1 LSDATSDL
9 EQLIMKL
16 EAGERIDS
24 GTFASMNADTE
35 VGTLLSVCRKSGAPM
50 LEALRSLQSAR
61 AQVANTAQE
70 LLAELAGPHAT
81 VKLVT
86 WLPVGVVILA
96 QGLGFDILGA
106 LATNL
111 LAQLS
116 VLAGVALLVVASRWS
131 IRMVRAATPCSDD
144 PAAGLNLFIALL
156 KSGQPLPVARQSVD
170 EDALAIGSLLATAR
184 TTGAPLV
191 DLLDARARALREQ
204 HATRAKHALRQLS
217 VRLTIPL
224 GAAVLPALVCL
235 VVIPLFIS
243 LTSTSEA
250 F

>member
-1 LSDATSDL
+1 
-9 EQLIMKL
+9 MKL
-16 EAGERIDS
+16 EAGERIDP
-24 GTFASMNADTE
+24 GTFGSMNADTE

-61 AQVANTAQE
+61 AQAENTAQE
-70 LLAELAGPHAT
+70 LLAELAGPQAT

-86 WLPVGVVILA
+86 WLPVGVVVLA

-106 LATNL
+106 LLGNL

-116 VLAGVALLVVASRWS
+116 VIAGVVLLVVANRWS
-131 IRMVRAATPCSDD
+131 NRMVRAATPSSED

-156 KSGQPLPVARQSVD
+156 KSGQSLSVARHSVD
-170 EDALAIGSLLATAR
+170 ETGLALGGLLATAR
-184 TTGAPLV
+184 ATGAPLV
-191 DLLDARARALREQ
+191 DLLDARARAIREQ
-204 HATRAKHALRQLS
+204 HATRAKHTLRQLS

-243 LTSTSEA
+243 LTSPAEA

>member
-1 LSDATSDL
+1 
-9 EQLIMKL
+9 MKL

-24 GTFASMNADTE
+24 GTFASMNADAE
-35 VGTLLSVCRKSGAPM
+35 VGALLSVCRKSGAPM

-61 AQVANTAQE
+61 AQAENTAQE
-70 LLAELAGPHAT
+70 LFAELAGPQAT

-106 LATNL
+106 LLTNL

-131 IRMVRAATPCSDD
+131 NRMVRAATPSPND

-156 KSGQPLPVARQSVD
+156 KAGQPLSVARQSVD
-170 EDALAIGSLLATAR
+170 EENLAIGNLLATAKA
-184 TTGAPLV
+184 TGAPLV

-224 GAAVLPALVCL
+224 GAAVLPAMVCL

>member
-1 LSDATSDL
+1 MQLESGQRLEPQALTSIETDAEVS
-9 EQLIMKL
+9 KL
-16 EAGERIDS
+16 VA
-24 GTFASMNADTE
+24 F
-35 VGTLLSVCRKSGAPM
+35 CRSSGAPM

-61 AQVANTAQE
+61 AQAANTAQE
-70 LLAELAGPHAT
+70 LLAELAGPQAT

-86 WLPVGVVILA
+86 WLPVGVVVLA

-106 LATNL
+106 LLGNL

-116 VLAGVALLVVASRWS
+116 VIAGVVLLVVANRWS
-131 IRMVRAATPCSDD
+131 NRMVRAATPSSDD

-156 KSGQPLPVARQSVD
+156 KSGQSLSVARQSVD
-170 EDALAIGSLLATAR
+170 ETGLALGGLLATAR
-184 TTGAPLV
+184 ATGAPLV
-191 DLLDARARALREQ
+191 DLLDARARAIREQ
-204 HATRAKHALRQLS
+204 HATRAKHTLRQLS

-243 LTSTSEA
+243 LTSPNDA

>member
-1 LSDATSDL
+1 MQLESGQRLKPQALTSIETDAEAS
-9 EQLIMKL
+9 KL
-16 EAGERIDS
+16 LA
-24 GTFASMNADTE
+24 
-35 VGTLLSVCRKSGAPM
+35 VCRTSGAPM

-61 AQVANTAQE
+61 AQAANTAQE
-70 LLAELAGPHAT
+70 LLAELAGPQAT
-81 VKLVT
+81 VTLVT
-86 WLPVGVVILA
+86 WLPVGVVALA

-106 LATNL
+106 LLGNL

-116 VLAGVALLVVASRWS
+116 VMAGVVLLVVANRWS
-131 IRMVRAATPCSDD
+131 ARMVRAATPSSDD

-156 KSGQPLPVARQSVD
+156 KSGQSLSVARQSVD
-170 EDALAIGSLLATAR
+170 ETGLTLGGILATAR
-184 TTGAPLV
+184 ATGAPLV
-191 DLLDARARALREQ
+191 DLLDARARAIREQ
-204 HATRAKHALRQLS
+204 HATRAKHTLRRLS

-243 LTSTSEA
+243 LTSTAEA

>member
-1 LSDATSDL
+1 MQL
-9 EQLIMKL
+9 ESGQ
-16 EAGERIDS
+16 RIDAGS
-24 GTFASMNADTE
+24 RVSIEDDPE
-35 VGTLLSVCRKSGAPM
+35 VARLVAVCRTTGAPM

-61 AQVANTAQE
+61 AQAANTAQE
-70 LLAELAGPHAT
+70 LLAELAGPQAT

-96 QGLGFDILGA
+96 QALGFDILDA
-106 LATNL
+106 LLTNL

-116 VLAGVALLVVASRWS
+116 VIAGVVLLVVANRWS
-131 IRMVRAATPCSDD
+131 NRMVRAATPSPSD

-156 KSGQPLPVARQSVD
+156 KSGQSLSVARQSVD
-170 EDALAIGSLLATAR
+170 EAGLALAGLLAMAR
-184 TTGAPLV
+184 ATGAPLV
-191 DLLDARARALREQ
+191 GLLDARARAIREQ
-204 HATRAKHALRQLS
+204 HATRAKHILRQLS

-224 GAAVLPALVCL
+224 GAAVLPALVFL

-243 LTSTSEA
+243 LTSPNEA

>member
-1 LSDATSDL
+1 M
-9 EQLIMKL
+9 LIMQL
-16 EAGERIDS
+16 ESGQRLDAGSLVSIED
-24 GTFASMNADTE
+24 DPE
-35 VGTLLSVCRKSGAPM
+35 VARLVAVCRTTGAPM

-61 AQVANTAQE
+61 AQAANTAQE
-70 LLAELAGPHAT
+70 LLAELAGPQAT

-96 QGLGFDILGA
+96 QGLGFDILDA
-106 LATNL
+106 LLTNL

-116 VLAGVALLVVASRWS
+116 VIAGVVLLVVANRWS
-131 IRMVRAATPCSDD
+131 NRMVRAATPSPGD

-156 KSGQPLPVARQSVD
+156 KSGQSLSVARQSVD
-170 EDALAIGSLLATAR
+170 EGGLALAGLLATAR
-184 TTGAPLV
+184 ATGAPLV
-191 DLLDARARALREQ
+191 DLLDARARAIREQ
-204 HATRAKHALRQLS
+204 HATRAKHILRQLS

-243 LTSTSEA
+243 LTSPNDA

>member
-1 LSDATSDL
+1 MQLESGQRLDAGSLVSIED
-9 EQLIMKL
+9 
-16 EAGERIDS
+16 DP
-24 GTFASMNADTE
+24 E
-35 VGTLLSVCRKSGAPM
+35 VARLVAVCRTTGAPM

-61 AQVANTAQE
+61 AQAANTAQE
-70 LLAELAGPHAT
+70 LLAELAGPQAT

-96 QGLGFDILGA
+96 QGLGFDILDA
-106 LATNL
+106 LLTNL

-116 VLAGVALLVVASRWS
+116 VIAGVVLLVVANRWS
-131 IRMVRAATPCSDD
+131 NRMVRAATPSLGD

-156 KSGQPLPVARQSVD
+156 KSGQSLSVARQSVD
-170 EDALAIGSLLATAR
+170 EAGLSLAGLLATAR
-184 TTGAPLV
+184 ATGAPLV
-191 DLLDARARALREQ
+191 DLLDARARAIREQ
-204 HATRAKHALRQLS
+204 HATRAKHILRQLS

-224 GAAVLPALVCL
+224 GVAVLPALVFL

-243 LTSTSEA
+243 LTSPSEA

>member
-1 LSDATSDL
+1 
-9 EQLIMKL
+9 MKL

-24 GTFASMNADTE
+24 GMFASMNGDTE
-35 VGTLLSVCRKSGAPM
+35 VGTLLAVCRKSGAPM

-61 AQVANTAQE
+61 AQAANMAQE
-70 LLAELAGPHAT
+70 LLAELSGPQAT

-106 LATNL
+106 LLTNL

-131 IRMVRAATPCSDD
+131 NRMVRAATPSSKD
-144 PAAGLNLFIALL
+144 PAADLNLFIALL
-156 KSGQPLPVARQSVD
+156 KAGQPLSVARLSVD
-170 EDALAIGSLLATAR
+170 EENLAIGNLLATAR
-184 TTGAPLV
+184 ATGAPLV
-191 DLLDARARALREQ
+191 ELLDARARVLREQ
-204 HATRAKHALRQLS
+204 HATRAKQALRQLS

-224 GAAVLPALVCL
+224 GAAVLPAMVCL
-235 VVIPLFIS
+235 VVVPLFIS

>member
-1 LSDATSDL
+1 
-9 EQLIMKL
+9 MKL
-16 EAGERIDS
+16 EAGARIDS
-24 GTFASMNADTE
+24 GTFASMNAATE
-35 VGTLLSVCRKSGAPM
+35 IGTLLSVCRKSGAPM

-61 AQVANTAQE
+61 AQAENTAQE
-70 LLAELAGPHAT
+70 LLAELAGPQAT

-106 LATNL
+106 LLTNL

-131 IRMVRAATPCSDD
+131 NRMVRAATPSPGD
-144 PAAGLNLFIALL
+144 PAAGFNLFIALL
-156 KSGQPLPVARQSVD
+156 KSGQPLSVARQSVN
-170 EDALAIGSLLATAR
+170 EENLAIGNLLATAKA
-184 TTGAPLV
+184 TGAPLV

-204 HATRAKHALRQLS
+204 HATRATHALRQLS

-235 VVIPLFIS
+235 DVIPLFIS
-243 LTSTSEA
+243 LTSTREA
-250 F
+250 Y

>member
-1 LSDATSDL
+1 MQL
-9 EQLIMKL
+9 ESGQRLN
-16 EAGERIDS
+16 AGSPVSIED
-24 GTFASMNADTE
+24 DPE
-35 VGTLLSVCRKSGAPM
+35 VARLVAVCRTTGAPL

-61 AQVANTAQE
+61 AQAANTAQE
-70 LLAELAGPHAT
+70 LLAELAGPQAT

-96 QGLGFDILGA
+96 QGLGFDILDA
-106 LATNL
+106 LLTNL

-116 VLAGVALLVVASRWS
+116 VIAGVVLLVVANRWS
-131 IRMVRAATPCSDD
+131 NRMVRAATPSPGD

-156 KSGQPLPVARQSVD
+156 KSGQSLSVARQSVD
-170 EDALAIGSLLATAR
+170 EAGLALAGLLATAR
-184 TTGAPLV
+184 ATGAPLV
-191 DLLDARARALREQ
+191 DLLDARARAIREQ
-204 HATRAKHALRQLS
+204 HATRAKHTLRQLS

-224 GAAVLPALVCL
+224 GAAVLPALVFL

-243 LTSTSEA
+243 LTSPSEA

>member
-1 LSDATSDL
+1 
-9 EQLIMKL
+9 
-16 EAGERIDS
+16 
-24 GTFASMNADTE
+24 
-35 VGTLLSVCRKSGAPM
+35 M

-61 AQVANTAQE
+61 TQASNTAQE
-70 LLAELAGPHAT
+70 LLAELAGPQAT

-86 WLPVGVVILA
+86 WLPVGVVVLA
-96 QGLGFDILGA
+96 QGLGFNILDA
-106 LATNL
+106 LLTNL

-116 VLAGVALLVVASRWS
+116 VVAGVVLLVVANRWS
-131 IRMVRAATPCSDD
+131 NRMVRAATPSSDD

-156 KSGQPLPVARQSVD
+156 KSGQSLSVARQSVD
-170 EDALAIGSLLATAR
+170 ETDLALGGLVATAR

-191 DLLDARARALREQ
+191 DLLDARARAIREQ

-224 GAAVLPALVCL
+224 GVAVLPALVCL

-243 LTSTSEA
+243 LTSTAET

>member
-1 LSDATSDL
+1 MQLESGQRLDAGSPVSIED
-9 EQLIMKL
+9 
-16 EAGERIDS
+16 DP
-24 GTFASMNADTE
+24 E
-35 VGTLLSVCRKSGAPM
+35 VARLVAVCRTTGAPL

-61 AQVANTAQE
+61 AQAANTAQE
-70 LLAELAGPHAT
+70 LLAELAGPQAT

-96 QGLGFDILGA
+96 QGLGFNILDA
-106 LATNL
+106 LLTNL

-116 VLAGVALLVVASRWS
+116 VIAGVVLLVVANRWS
-131 IRMVRAATPCSDD
+131 NRMVRAATPSPGD

-156 KSGQPLPVARQSVD
+156 KSGQSLSVARQSVD
-170 EDALAIGSLLATAR
+170 EAGLALAGLLATAR
-184 TTGAPLV
+184 ATGAPLV
-191 DLLDARARALREQ
+191 DLLDARARAIREQ
-204 HATRAKHALRQLS
+204 HATRAKHTLRQLS

-224 GAAVLPALVCL
+224 GAAVLPALVFL

-243 LTSTSEA
+243 LTSPNEA

>member
-1 LSDATSDL
+1 
-9 EQLIMKL
+9 
-16 EAGERIDS
+16 
-24 GTFASMNADTE
+24 
-35 VGTLLSVCRKSGAPM
+35 M

-61 AQVANTAQE
+61 TQASNTAQE
-70 LLAELAGPHAT
+70 LLAELAGPQAT

-86 WLPVGVVILA
+86 WLPVGVVVLA
-96 QGLGFDILGA
+96 QGLGFNILDA
-106 LATNL
+106 LLTNL

-116 VLAGVALLVVASRWS
+116 VVAGVVLLVVANRWS
-131 IRMVRAATPCSDD
+131 NRMVQAATPSSDD

-156 KSGQPLPVARQSVD
+156 KSGQSLSVARQSVD
-170 EDALAIGSLLATAR
+170 ETDLALGGLVATAR
-184 TTGAPLV
+184 TTGAPLA
-191 DLLDARARALREQ
+191 DLLDARARAIREQ
-204 HATRAKHALRQLS
+204 HATRAKHTLRQLS

-243 LTSTSEA
+243 LTSTAET

>member
-1 LSDATSDL
+1 MQLESGQRLEPQALASIETDAEVS
-9 EQLIMKL
+9 KL
-16 EAGERIDS
+16 V
-24 GTFASMNADTE
+24 T
-35 VGTLLSVCRKSGAPM
+35 VCRSSGAPM
-50 LEALRSLQSAR
+50 LGALRSLQSAR
-61 AQVANTAQE
+61 AQAANTAQE
-70 LLAELAGPHAT
+70 LLAELAGPQAT

-86 WLPVGVVILA
+86 WLPVGVVVLA

-106 LATNL
+106 LLGNL

-116 VLAGVALLVVASRWS
+116 VIAGVVLLVVATRWS
-131 IRMVRAATPCSDD
+131 TRMVRAATPSSDD

-156 KSGQPLPVARQSVD
+156 KSGQSLSVARQSVD
-170 EDALAIGSLLATAR
+170 ETGLALAGLLATAR
-184 TTGAPLV
+184 ATGAPLV
-191 DLLDARARALREQ
+191 DLLDARARAIREQ
-204 HATRAKHALRQLS
+204 HATRAKHTLRQLS

-243 LTSTSEA
+243 LTSPNDA

>member
-1 LSDATSDL
+1 LNEATPYL
-9 EQLIMKL
+9 ENLIMKL
-16 EAGERIDS
+16 EAGERIDKEIIES
-24 GTFASMNADTE
+24 LKFDAQVSS
-35 VGTLLSVCRKSGAPM
+35 LLSACRKSGAPL
-50 LEALRSLQSAR
+50 LEPLRSLHSAR
-61 AQVANTAQE
+61 AQATNAAQE
-70 LLAELAGPHAT
+70 LLAELAGPQAT

-86 WLPVGVVILA
+86 WLPVGVFILA

-106 LATNL
+106 LLTNL

-131 IRMVRAATPCSDD
+131 NRMVRAATPSPND

-156 KSGQPLPVARQSVD
+156 KAGQPLSVARLSVD
-170 EDALAIGSLLATAR
+170 EENLAIGNLLATAR
-184 TTGAPLV
+184 ATGAPLV
-191 DLLDARARALREQ
+191 ELLDARARVLREQ
-204 HATRAKHALRQLS
+204 HATRAKQALRQLS

-224 GAAVLPALVCL
+224 GAAVLPAMVCL
-235 VVIPLFIS
+235 VVVPLFIS

>member
-1 LSDATSDL
+1 MQLESGQRLDAGSPVSIED
-9 EQLIMKL
+9 
-16 EAGERIDS
+16 DP
-24 GTFASMNADTE
+24 E
-35 VGTLLSVCRKSGAPM
+35 VARLVAVCRTTGAPL

-61 AQVANTAQE
+61 AQAANTAQE
-70 LLAELAGPHAT
+70 LLAELAGPQAT

-96 QGLGFDILGA
+96 QGLGFDILDA
-106 LATNL
+106 LLTNL

-116 VLAGVALLVVASRWS
+116 VIAGVVLLVVANRWS
-131 IRMVRAATPCSDD
+131 NRMVRAATPSPGD

-156 KSGQPLPVARQSVD
+156 KSGQSLSVARQSVD
-170 EDALAIGSLLATAR
+170 EAGLALAGLLATAR
-184 TTGAPLV
+184 ATGAPLV
-191 DLLDARARALREQ
+191 DLLDARARAIREQ
-204 HATRAKHALRQLS
+204 HATRAKHTLRQLS

-224 GAAVLPALVCL
+224 GAAVLPALVFL

-243 LTSTSEA
+243 LTSPSEA